1 MNTSY
6 GELTHELLAPGT
18 TIQQRHSPEDGRIML
33 ADSAERVYTDFNLI
47 QPFTISSTATL
58 LEVNDRMIACGVRM
72 LLVAEGAGKL
82 QGLVTYSDLFGD
94 KPVRYIQEH
103 GGAHD
108 EILVLYIMTPLL
120 RLQALQ
126 LRDVLKASVGDIV
139 QTISAAG
146 RQHMLVCDTD
156 EAGQQTIV
164 GLFSSTHIEQL
175 VDIKIELSGRAHSF
189 ADLER
194 ALA

>member
-6 GELTHELLAPGT
+6 RELTHELLAPGT
-18 TIQQRHSPEDGRIML
+18 TILQRHSPENGRIML

-58 LEVNDRMIACGVRM
+58 LEANDRMIACGVRM
-72 LLVAEGAGKL
+72 LLVAEGVGKL
-82 QGLVTYSDLFGD
+82 QGLVTYSDLFGE

-103 GGAHD
+103 GGTHD
-108 EILVLYIMTPLL
+108 EILALYIMTPLA

-126 LRDVLKASVGDIV
+126 LRDVLKTSVGDIV
-139 QTISAAG
+139 QTISAVG

-156 EAGQQTIV
+156 EGGQQTIV
-164 GLFSSTHIEQL
+164 GLFSSTHIEKL
-175 VDIKIELSGRAHSF
+175 LGIKIELSGRAHNF

>member
-6 GELTHELLAPGT
+6 RELTQELLSQGTSILPRPG
-18 TIQQRHSPEDGRIML
+18 PEDGGITL
-33 ADSAERVYTDFNLI
+33 ADSAQRVYTDFNRI

-72 LLVAEGAGKL
+72 LLVAESEQKL
-82 QGLVTYSDLFGD
+82 QGLVTYTDLFGD
-94 KPVRYIQEH
+94 KPLRHIKEH

-108 EILVLYIMTPLL
+108 EILVHYLMTPLV

-126 LRDVLKASVGDIV
+126 LSDVLKASVGDIV
-139 QTISAAG
+139 QTIRAAG
-146 RQHMLVCDTD
+146 RQHMLVCAND

-164 GLFSSTHIEQL
+164 GLFSSTHIETVL
-175 VDIKIELSGRAHSF
+175 GIKIELSGRAHSF